1 MKPKNRTAIKVLK
14 CIRFALFPLFCL
26 PFLIWILLRIFQTSS
41 MIGLGL
47 LWVALFAA
55 MTAPLLLSLVG
66 ILTWVIYL
74 LEGYVNGFF
83 KWARCVV
90 LFLISAFGTLFTIG
104 WWIRYFGGYRITQ
117 WLTSTP
123 FSKWLFT
130 DSNAFYFIVALFL
143 IAYPMLLLIESV
155 FHKDFRL
162 QVRTEGF

>member
-26 PFLIWILLRIFQTSS
+26 PFLIWILRIFQTSS
-41 MIGLGL
+41 MIGLAL
-47 LWVALFAA
+47 LWMAFFAA

-66 ILTWVIYL
+66 ILTWVIYI
-74 LEGYVNGFF
+74 LEGYVSGFF
-83 KWARCVV
+83 KWARCVM
-90 LFLISAFGTLFTIG
+90 LFLISAFGTLFSIG
-104 WWIRYFGGYRITQ
+104 WWISLCGGYQISQ

-143 IAYPMLLLIESV
+143 LVYPLLFLIESV
-155 FHKDFRL
+155 FRKDFRL
-162 QVRTEGF
+162 QMRTEGF